1 MAQSGRVERQTQI
14 LNCISLL
21 HFPIPMSPDMS
32 TRSVR
37 RPAARAIRTIS
48 ADICVVGAGISGVSA
63 ALEAARLGRK
73 VVIVDA
79 SPALGGQ
86 AIGSIIGT
94 IIGLY
99 THGPKPYQIT
109 HLVADDI
116 IRDLESEGSIYRRKS
131 MTGTV
136 TFLYDEVRLGRW
148 METQIDK
155 AGVTSIVGAVL
166 TGVAFANRRVQHVEL
181 ATRFGTVQIEANGYV
196 DASGDAVLSYEA
208 GCEVREPDAPVYGSL
223 NFLIEGYNTGAAE
236 AMVIQDVHARLAA
249 VGDKYGLVRHDG
261 FLMHFPGKNFMLAN
275 VTHFETPLD
284 PLATGRMVVDGR
296 TQADNVIRFLRA
308 EFPQIFTGAKVRTYG
323 TPGIRQTRWIASRRQ
338 LTLDDIRKGD
348 RPADAAARCAWWV
361 ELHDKK
367 DLVHWE
373 KFEADHVYY
382 IPVSCMIPKDADNIV
397 AAGRAVDGDAYALS
411 AIRVMGPCI
420 AMGAAA
426 AHALDLAGDGAVHEI
441 DLKKFQDRLTDNLDR
456 KD

>member
-1 MAQSGRVERQTQI
+1 MASAI
-14 LNCISLL
+14 
-21 HFPIPMSPDMS
+21 S

-37 RPAARAIRTIS
+37 RPSTREITTIS
-48 ADICVVGAGISGVSA
+48 CDICVIGAGISGVAA

-109 HLVADDI
+109 HLVADDL
-116 IRDLESEGSIYRRKS
+116 IRDLDAEGSLYRRKS
-131 MTGTV
+131 MTNTV

-148 METQIDK
+148 METQIAN
-155 AGVTSIVGAVL
+155 AGITSIVGAVL
-166 TGVAFANRRVQHVEL
+166 TGVGFADRRVQHVEF
-181 ATRFGTVQIEANGYV
+181 ATRFGAVRIEATGYV
-196 DASGDAVLSYEA
+196 DASGDASLSYEA
-208 GCEVREPDAPVYGSL
+208 GCEVREPDAPIYGSM
-223 NFLIEGYNTGAAE
+223 NFLIEGYDTAAAE
-236 AMVIQDVHARLAA
+236 AMNIKDVHARLAQ
-249 VGDKYGLVRHDG
+249 VGTKYGLVRHDG

-296 TQADNVIRFLRA
+296 TQADNVIRFLQA

-323 TPGIRQTRWIASRRQ
+323 NPGIRQTRWISSRRQ
-338 LTLDDIRKGD
+338 LTLDDIKNGS

-361 ELHDKK
+361 ELHDAK

-373 KFEADHVYY
+373 QFPPDHVYY
-382 IPVSCMIPKDADNIV
+382 IPLGCMTPKDADNVV
-397 AAGRAVDGDAYALS
+397 AAGRAVDGDVYALS

-426 AHALDLAGDGAVHEI
+426 AHALDLAGSRAVKDIE
-441 DLKKFQDRLTDNLDR
+441 LTEFQRRLTDNLDR
-456 KD
+456 QD

>member
-1 MAQSGRVERQTQI
+1 
-14 LNCISLL
+14 
-21 HFPIPMSPDMS
+21 MSPDIS

-37 RPAARAIRTIS
+37 RPAARAARTVS
-48 ADICVVGAGISGVSA
+48 ADICVVGAGISGVAA

-109 HLVADDI
+109 HLVADDL
-116 IRDLESEGSIYRRKS
+116 IRDLDAEGSLYRRKS
-131 MTGTV
+131 MTNTV

-148 METQIDK
+148 MESRIAD

-166 TGVAFANRRVQHVEL
+166 TDVALAQRRVRHVEF
-181 ATRFGTVQIEANGYV
+181 ATRFGVVRIEAIGYV
-196 DASGDAVLSYEA
+196 DASGDASLSYEA
-208 GCEVREPDAPVYGSL
+208 GCEVREPDAPIYGSM
-223 NFLIEGYNTGAAE
+223 NFLIEGYDTAAAE
-236 AMVIQDVHARLAA
+236 AMNIKDVHARLTD
-249 VGDKYGLVRHDG
+249 VGAKYGLVRHDG

-284 PLATGRMVVDGR
+284 PLASGRMVVDGR

-308 EFPQIFTGAKVRTYG
+308 EFPQIFAGATVRTYG

-338 LTLDDIRKGD
+338 LTLDDIKNGS

-361 ELHDKK
+361 ELHDAK

-373 KFEADHVYY
+373 QFPPDHVYY
-382 IPVSCMIPKDADNIV
+382 IPLSCMIPKDADNIV

-426 AHALDLAGDGAVHEI
+426 AHALDLADGSAVHQI
-441 DLKKFQDRLTDNLDR
+441 DLKKFQERLTDNLDR